1 MTKTLETI
9 LILLLAVF
17 SFCLGVKYSKSVR
30 EHAGWIFET
39 NGDEVE
45 LPDLS
50 DTQNPDMDIPVD
62 ENGKVIDQAVPPA
75 EDQNIVPS
83 IDESEPADQS
93 ASSQNQDN
101 SPANKAAEPE
111 KKAAPAPKKQQNI
124 KK

>member
-30 EHAGWIFET
+30 EHAGWIFES

-50 DTQNPDMDIPVD
+50 DTQNPDMDMPVD

-83 IDESEPADQS
+83 IDENDPADQN
-93 ASSQNQDN
+93 ASPQTQDN
-101 SPANKAAEPE
+101 APKAAEP
-111 KKAAPAPKKQQNI
+111 KKEAAPAAKKQQPQN